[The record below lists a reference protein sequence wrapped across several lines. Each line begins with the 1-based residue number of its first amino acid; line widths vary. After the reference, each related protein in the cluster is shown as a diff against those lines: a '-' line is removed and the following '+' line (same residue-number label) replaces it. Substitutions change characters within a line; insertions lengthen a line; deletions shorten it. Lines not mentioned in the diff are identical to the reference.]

1 MDIKYNFYMRLFCSL
16 LLLGFLSNSAWS
28 DPQYNLQDLI
38 DIAKRE
44 NPILDVLKAKE
55 DAARSSVVT
64 AESYL
69 NPEIE
74 VGTGPSR
81 FRTPNSS
88 TNQRRNYGVIYP
100 NLSSFRTFVAQKKQ
114 LLNQES
120 ISLHL
125 SLRQQ

>member
-1 MDIKYNFYMRLFCSL
+1 MRLFCSL

-88 TNQRRNYGVIYP
+88 TNQRRNYGVNISQPLEFP
-100 NLSSFRTFVAQKKQ
+100 NVRGAKKQ

>member
-1 MDIKYNFYMRLFCSL
+1 MDIKYNFHMRLFFSL

-55 DAARSSVVT
+55 DAARSTVIT

-74 VGTGPSR
+74 ACLLYTSPSPR
-81 FRTPNSS
+81 D
-88 TNQRRNYGVIYP
+88 
-100 NLSSFRTFVAQKKQ
+100 
-114 LLNQES
+114 
-120 ISLHL
+120 
-125 SLRQQ
+125 